1 MMSCCGQMRSRASA
15 APLHA
20 MTASAGVATLG
31 PSVGRS
37 RGDVAVRYRDH
48 VRILVRG
55 PVTGRSY
62 IFSGGQPTLVASRDA
77 DLMLATRSFARA

>member
-15 APLHA
+15 APPHA
-20 MTASAGVATLG
+20 MAASAGIATIR
-31 PSVGRS
+31 PSVGQS
-37 RGDVAVRYRDH
+37 RGDVAVRYRDR

-77 DLMLATRSFARA
+77 ALMLATRSFARA

>member
-1 MMSCCGQMRSRASA
+1 MSCCGQMRSRASA
-15 APLHA
+15 APHA
-20 MTASAGVATLG
+20 MAASAGIATIG

-37 RGDVAVRYRDH
+37 RGEVPLRYRD
-48 VRILVRG
+48 RAPILVRG

-62 IFSGGQPTLVASRDA
+62 IFSGARPTLVAPRDA